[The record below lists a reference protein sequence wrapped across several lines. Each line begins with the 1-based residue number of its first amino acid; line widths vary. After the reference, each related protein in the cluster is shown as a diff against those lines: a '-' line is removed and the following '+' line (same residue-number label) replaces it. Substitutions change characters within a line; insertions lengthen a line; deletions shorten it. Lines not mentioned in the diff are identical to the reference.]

1 MYETHFIVALAISWL
16 VLIPI
21 LVYIIR
27 NLYIKNDVYEGWIVK
42 TRDSVS
48 EIRESIKDIDSKELF
63 ENDDEVGIVYT
74 GIRDIILDL
83 DSKINEDD
91 I

>member
-1 MYETHFIVALAISWL
+1 
-16 VLIPI
+16 

-27 NLYIKNDVYEGWIVK
+27 NLYIKNNVYEGWIVE
-42 TRDSVS
+42 TRNSVS
-48 EIRESIKDIDSKELF
+48 KLREDIKDIDSKELF
-63 ENDDEVGIVYT
+63 ESDDEVGIVYT

>member
-1 MYETHFIVALAISWL
+1 MYETYFIVALAISWL
-16 VLIPI
+16 ILIPI
-21 LVYIIR
+21 LVYVIR
-27 NLYIKNDVYEGWIVK
+27 NLYIKNGVYEGWIVK

-48 EIRESIKDIDSKELF
+48 EIRESIKDIDSKEIF
-63 ENDDEVGIVYT
+63 ESDDEVGVVYT